1 MSRPARNGRLDSS
14 TPDSQPP
21 ASVPNRSRRRL
32 ARRLDQFVVG
42 NLHLLCERFIIERR
56 TPAEEVIV
64 LFDIDRITDLD
75 DFEPGQLRTRVEEL
89 DGRDEPL
96 STDRISMGAGVPDC
110 IERIMET
117 PLQVQEAALGA
128 TGKGLL

>member
-1 MSRPARNGRLDSS
+1 M
-14 TPDSQPP
+14 
-21 ASVPNRSRRRL
+21 
-32 ARRLDQFVVG
+32 
-42 NLHLLCERFIIERR
+42 LCERFIIERR